1 MAVVDPVGERFLY
14 DQVGQLVVAMIDNQT
29 LQPGDRVPSLRK
41 LSRQLQVSV
50 TTVMQ
55 AYGRLEEQGF
65 IEARPQSGYYVRSR
79 PTADPQVPRK
89 TRPSSEP
96 RPVAVGDT
104 VAAILAATKQP
115 DVVPLGI
122 ANPSPELL
130 PVKTLNRALARVAGE
145 RSLTSIDYTFPPG
158 HAELR
163 RQIAYR
169 TAALGCEVGP
179 DDVVIANGCTEAL
192 SLALSAV
199 AKPGD
204 VIAVESPAYFFVLE
218 MIERLGMLALEICTD
233 AETGMC
239 LDTLERELDRHPVRA
254 VVTVAN
260 FHNPV
265 GSLMPDAAK
274 QRLVR
279 MLAEYQIPLIED
291 DIFGDLHFGDARP
304 RIAKCYDDDG
314 LVLTCSSFSKTLAPG
329 FRIGWVIPGRYLDAV
344 LKLKRTM
351 GFSATPTQLA
361 VAEFLRSGGY
371 DRHLRRLRSAYRDQ
385 VQRMRYRVAQA
396 FPQGTRITRPQG
408 GFVLWVELP
417 AGVDGMELFERAL
430 RRGISIAPGTLFSPT
445 QKYRRFIR
453 LNAGMLWNDA
463 VCAAV
468 DTLGELVHELAAGQ
482 ATA

>member
-1 MAVVDPVGERFLY
+1 MATVCPTRDSFLY
-14 DQVGQLVVAMIDNQT
+14 DQVGQLVVDMIDKQT

-41 LSRQLQVSV
+41 MSRQLKVSV

-55 AYGRLEEQGF
+55 AYVTLEEQGL
-65 IEARPQSGYYVRSR
+65 IEARPQSGYFVRSR
-79 PTADPQVPRK
+79 RRLEPQVPRK
-89 TRPSSEP
+89 TRPRSEP

-104 VAAILAATKQP
+104 VATILSATKQRG
-115 DVVPLGI
+115 VMPLGI
-122 ANPSPELL
+122 ANPSTELL
-130 PVKTLNRALARVAGE
+130 PVKAMNRALARVSADQ
-145 RSLTSIDYTFPPG
+145 SQASIDYCFPPG
-158 HAELR
+158 HEELR
-163 RQIAYR
+163 RQIAFR
-169 TAALGCEVGP
+169 TIDLGCNIGP

-204 VIAVESPAYFFVLE
+204 VIAVESPAYFFILE

-239 LDTLERELDRHPVRA
+239 LDTLERELGRHDVRA

-265 GSLMPDAAK
+265 GSLMPDASK
-274 QRLVR
+274 QRLVA
-279 MLAEYQIPLIED
+279 MLAEREIPLIED
-291 DIFGDLHFGDARP
+291 DIFGDLHFGDERP
-304 RIAKCYDDDG
+304 RIAKCYDHDG

-329 FRIGWVIPGRYLDAV
+329 YRIGWVIPGRFTEAV
-344 LKLKRTM
+344 LKHKRTM

-361 VAEFLRSGGY
+361 VAEFLRNGGY

-385 VQRMRYRVAQA
+385 VQRMRYHVGQV
-396 FPQGTRITRPQG
+396 FPEGTRITRPQG

-417 AGVDGMELFERAL
+417 PGVDSLELYEQAL
-430 RRGISIAPGTLFSPT
+430 AQGVSIAPGTLFSPT

-453 LNAGMLWNDA
+453 LNAGMVWSDA
-463 VCAAV
+463 VRDAV
-468 DTLGELVHELAAGQ
+468 DTLGELVHALAARG
-482 ATA
+482 

>member
-1 MAVVDPVGERFLY
+1 
-14 DQVGQLVVAMIDNQT
+14 VVAMIDNQT

-89 TRPSSEP
+89 TRPYSEP

-130 PVKTLNRALARVAGE
+130 PVKALNRLPTGPRRAASPDRLPHRRARLRGGSRRRGDRQRLHRGAFAGTQRGGE
-145 RSLTSIDYTFPPG
+145 
-158 HAELR
+158 AR
-163 RQIAYR
+163 RR
-169 TAALGCEVGP
+169 
-179 DDVVIANGCTEAL
+179 DRR
-192 SLALSAV
+192 
-199 AKPGD
+199 
-204 VIAVESPAYFFVLE
+204 FVLE

-329 FRIGWVIPGRYLDAV
+329 FRIGWVIPGRYTDAV

-396 FPQGTRITRPQG
+396 FPEGTRITRPQG